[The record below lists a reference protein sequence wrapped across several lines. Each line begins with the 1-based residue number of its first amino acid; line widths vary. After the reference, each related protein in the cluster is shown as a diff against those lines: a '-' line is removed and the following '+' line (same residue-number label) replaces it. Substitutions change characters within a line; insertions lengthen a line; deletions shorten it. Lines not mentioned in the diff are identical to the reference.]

1 VSPDAISMKNIVLQ
15 YVEVIDII
23 MDEKPGAELSKEA
36 LSQVQ
41 SMSAR
46 ERRKLFRY
54 QKIDKAITMAAKR
67 LSMDRTTLA
76 WSVECYLDWNR
87 EPYRPLSKDEEDT
100 ILACLLEDEYESL
113 VKSRRK
119 M

>member
-1 VSPDAISMKNIVLQ
+1 MKNIVSQ

-36 LSQVQ
+36 LSQIQ

-46 ERRKLFRY
+46 EKQELFRH
-54 QKIDKAITMAAKR
+54 QKIDKAITEAAKR

-76 WSVECYLDWNR
+76 WSVECHIDWDK

-119 M
+119 I